1 MKKTIFLIIIAL
13 FAGLT
18 LQSCKK
24 ENKVVSKTMEEI
36 QKENGVPVKLTKIE
50 TQELTIPLKYMSTLE
65 GIKQTTVTA
74 PVADNV
80 DLFKGKVGKVVKEK
94 DVVVTFPTDNPALQ
108 FEQAK
113 LSFENFKKMY
123 ERMSA
128 LLAGGE
134 TSQQNYDNIETQ
146 YLVAKRNYES
156 LKQMLFVEAPIS
168 GTIVEKFVDER
179 FKTKSGAKL
188 FTIAQ
193 IDRMKAIFWVS
204 DEELIYIKNGM
215 PVQITKNDK
224 VYNGRISEVA
234 LAQDEMRKAFKIEAD
249 FPNPKR
255 ELKVGMT
262 VEIQFDSYKNPSAI
276 VIPRSSIVVKAGKSY
291 VFVSDGSNAQEREIT
306 LGKTI
311 GEMVEITSGLNVGD
325 ELITEGVS
333 ILTSGAKLN
342 IKQ

>member
-1 MKKTIFLIIIAL
+1 
-13 FAGLT
+13 
-18 LQSCKK
+18 
-24 ENKVVSKTMEEI
+24 
-36 QKENGVPVKLTKIE
+36 
-50 TQELTIPLKYMSTLE
+50 
-65 GIKQTTVTA
+65 
-74 PVADNV
+74 
-80 DLFKGKVGKVVKEK
+80 
-94 DVVVTFPTDNPALQ
+94 
-108 FEQAK
+108 
-113 LSFENFKKMY
+113 
-123 ERMSA
+123 
-128 LLAGGE
+128 
-134 TSQQNYDNIETQ
+134 
-146 YLVAKRNYES
+146 
-156 LKQMLFVEAPIS
+156 
-168 GTIVEKFVDER
+168 
-179 FKTKSGAKL
+179 
-188 FTIAQ
+188 
-193 IDRMKAIFWVS
+193 MKAIFWVS

-276 VIPRSSIVVKAGKSY
+276 VIPRSS
-291 VFVSDGSNAQEREIT
+291 DGSNAQEREIT